1 MKDNFTIATLWEFS
15 KRTALYKFTALLVTT
30 LLFSSPLTAQD
41 SSIPANVIPQ
51 ANTAWVQNTFPV
63 SVSGTNGAWTN
74 NGNVIN
80 SSLSDYASTSVGSF
94 LGASFNNR
102 SITVLDGTNSYSTTP
117 FTGYWV
123 GVKLTRTG
131 VWTALN
137 SSFNAVITTYLD
149 GNIQETSSPL
159 PYEDNIGFYAHL
171 DFDQVQ
177 VSFTGSFAGG
187 TSEIRVWN
195 IELRR
200 YTRSEPCNTPTPLVG
215 PGLNATTAGLGI
227 WTATGNL
234 EDSDPATH
242 ANFTT
247 VLISG
252 AYSLTL
258 RDEAV
263 VFPTGTYGGIRLTT
277 ASAFAGNLINLATL
291 TLLKD
296 GTPVTTVTGASL
308 FSGSLISSDG
318 SVTVGT
324 VSTGD
329 FNEIQYT
336 VLSPGFG
343 AINTIEVSY
352 PVITNFCDN
361 DLACDTPTKMTQG
374 DGTNLNHP
382 VYVTTNLSAIGCLQC
397 SIESPN
403 NAVDTDP
410 DNYAYMSQAI
420 TGISSYYVGV
430 KSRQTGGY
438 SAGTFAGLE
447 IQDVYL
453 ASGGAGIG
461 HSISTYLNGTL
472 QETYD
477 DGGGLAAT
485 KFFVSTGRH
494 VVGFKTQK
502 PFDEIRLTINSAF
515 SAGIYGTRI
524 YGAVFEK
531 FCSTGAPACNTNT
544 ALLRSTFPAFIDG
557 RHTGVTDLTSV
568 NNYIE
573 NPDNVTDASTGNFAS
588 INLVASSTVTATL
601 AVQDGAATTTG
612 GTPTYPSGTFAG
624 FDISNNQLVGL
635 NSLSGVSVSTLNE
648 KGEVLETVNASGGL
662 LSLNSSVITGTQRQ
676 IIGFVAG
683 QPFTGVRISFSQG
696 PGLSLGTIRIYSAI
710 IKKFCVAQELVCRV
724 LTPVTNPD
732 YPVYVDGKQ
741 TGFFGVASAGNSIS
755 NSESAIDS
763 DASTYAS
770 ITLGA
775 ALGTSASFAV
785 ANAAETYPASTYAGF
800 DIGSASLFNAG
811 VLSSMSIQLLND
823 GVVVQNSSGTALL
836 GGVTSSLV
844 TGGYQ
849 RQVIG
854 IVGHVPFDEV
864 KITFANGAAVDLGV
878 IRIYGAVFQPFLDE
892 NGAQICT
899 EEIDCQSTYV
909 LTNDA
914 SGGKTTSAVVNFE
927 RTGTTGAL
935 AAGYGVENPWN
946 AVSASITD
954 FATLHNAVSGAN
966 TVSLAV
972 ATPGVV
978 YPKGTF
984 AGFTIKKNAF
994 PVSGSIF
1001 PNITISTYLN
1011 GVLQESN
1018 PTGALVDLTVVV
1030 QWFGT
1035 PTDFYNPGFKTTK
1048 PFNEVRITVS
1058 SLATALQQYVDV
1070 YGAYVDTRESVP
1082 EPGDGSTP
1090 IVCGPD
1096 LTPTVTVIPSS
1107 VIGSS
1112 SIILRV
1118 RVTELKNKPTSG
1130 TLTLNI
1136 RRSADWTVNISPGT
1150 EVNGWTYKG
1159 LVGIQHQFTSTV
1171 VLDNSYSQF
1180 NVPATFNPSG
1190 ANGKYVFTVSIPT
1203 GSGGESPDT
1212 NNTDQE
1218 TISYQP

>member
-1 MKDNFTIATLWEFS
+1 MKENSTITARRICN
-15 KRTALYKFTALLVTT
+15 KRMGLDRITAAFLAVI
-30 LLFSSPLTAQD
+30 LFSASLFAQD
-41 SSIPANVIPQ
+41 SAVPANQVPQ

-63 SVSGTNGAWTN
+63 SVSNSNGLWTN
-74 NGNVIN
+74 TGNVVN
-80 SSLSDYASTSVGSF
+80 SSLSDYAFTSVGSAF
-94 LGASFNNR
+94 GASFTNR
-102 SITVLDGTNSYSTTP
+102 SINVLDATNAYSTTP

-123 GVKLTRTG
+123 GVKLSRTG

-149 GNIQETSSPL
+149 GVIQETSPSL
-159 PYEDNIGFYAHL
+159 AYDDNIGFYAHL
-171 DFDQVQ
+171 DFDEVQ
-177 VSFTGSFAGG
+177 VSFSGNFAGG
-187 TSEIRVWN
+187 TPEIRVWN
-195 IELRR
+195 VELRR
-200 YTRSEPCNTPTPLVG
+200 YTRSQPCNTPTPLVG
-215 PGLNATTAGLGI
+215 PGLNATTAGIGL
-227 WTATGNL
+227 WTGTGNL
-234 EDSDPATH
+234 EDNDPLTH

-252 AYSLTL
+252 AYTITL
-258 RDEAV
+258 RDDAV
-263 VFPTGTYGGIRLTT
+263 VFPAGSYGGIRLTT

-308 FSGSLISSDG
+308 LSGSLLSSDG

-324 VSTGD
+324 VSTGE

-343 AINTIEVSY
+343 VINTIEVSY
-352 PVITNFCDN
+352 PVVTSYCDG
-361 DLACDTPTKMTQG
+361 DLACNTPTKMIEG
-374 DGTNLNHP
+374 DGTNINHP

-403 NAVDTDP
+403 NAVDIDP
-410 DNYAYMSQAI
+410 NNYAYMSQAI
-420 TGISSYYVGV
+420 TGVSSYYVGV
-430 KSRQTGGY
+430 RSHQTGGY
-438 SAGTFAGLE
+438 PAGTFAGLE

-461 HSISTYLNGTL
+461 HSISTYLNGAL
-472 QETYD
+472 QETYS
-477 DGGGLAAT
+477 DGGGVAAT

-494 VVGFKTQK
+494 VVGFKTTKQ
-502 PFDEIRLTINSAF
+502 FDEIRLTINSAF

-531 FCSTGAPACNTNT
+531 FCSTGTPVCNTNT
-544 ALLRSTFPAFIDG
+544 ALVRDTFPAFIDG
-557 RHTGVTDLTSV
+557 RHTGVTDLSSV

-573 NPDNVTDASTGNFAS
+573 NPDNVTDASTSNFAS
-588 INLVASSTVTATL
+588 INLVGSATVTATL
-601 AVQDGAATTTG
+601 AVQDGAAITTG

-635 NSLSGVSVSTLNE
+635 NSLAGVTVSTLDE
-648 KGEVLETVNASGGL
+648 TGAVLETVNASGGL
-662 LSLNSSVITGTQRQ
+662 LSLNSSVVSGTQRQ
-676 IIGFVAG
+676 IIGFVVN
-683 QPFTGVRISFSQG
+683 QPFTGVRISFAQG
-696 PGLSLGTIRIYSAI
+696 PGLSLGEIRIYSAV
-710 IKKFCVAQELVCRV
+710 IKKFCVAQELVCRQ

-732 YPVYVDGKQ
+732 YPVYVDGKE
-741 TGFFGVASAGNSIS
+741 TGFFGVASAGNAIN
-755 NSESAIDS
+755 NSEYAIDN
-763 DASTYAS
+763 DANTYTG

-775 ALGTSASFAV
+775 TLGASASFAI
-785 ANAAETYPASTYAGF
+785 ANAVETYPASTYAGF

-823 GVVVQNSSGTALL
+823 GVVVQNGAATALL
-836 GGVTSSLV
+836 GGITSSLV

-854 IVGHVPFDEV
+854 VVGHVPFDEV

-892 NGAQICT
+892 TGAQICT
-899 EEIDCQSTYV
+899 ELIDCQSTYV
-909 LTNDA
+909 LTNSI
-914 SGGKTTSAVVNFE
+914 SGGKNVSAVVNFE

-946 AVSASITD
+946 AVSASTTD
-954 FATLHNAVSGAN
+954 FATLHNAASGAN

-972 ATPGVV
+972 ATPAVV

-1011 GVLQESN
+1011 GVFQESN

-1070 YGAYVDTRESVP
+1070 YGAYVDTREAAP

-1090 IVCGPD
+1090 IVCTPD
-1096 LTPTVTVIPSS
+1096 LTPTITVIPSS
-1107 VIGSS
+1107 IIGSTA
-1112 SIILRV
+1112 IILRI
-1118 RVTELKNKPTSG
+1118 RVIELKNKPTSG
-1130 TLTLNI
+1130 VLTLNV
-1136 RRSADWTVNISPGT
+1136 RRSADWVIGITPGT
-1150 EVNGWTYKG
+1150 TINGWTYNG
-1159 LVGIQHQFTSTV
+1159 LVGIQHQFVSST

-1218 TISYQP
+1218 SISYQP

>member
-1 MKDNFTIATLWEFS
+1 MKDNSTIIAHRICD
-15 KRTALYKFTALLVTT
+15 KRRYLEKITASFLAI
-30 LLFSSPLTAQD
+30 LLFSVSLYAQD
-41 SSIPANVIPQ
+41 SSVPANQVPQ

-63 SVSGTNGAWTN
+63 SVSNTNGSWAST
-74 NGNVIN
+74 GNVVN
-80 SSLSDYASTSVGSF
+80 SSLSDYASTSVGSTF
-94 LGASFNNR
+94 GASFTNR
-102 SITVLDGTNSYSTTP
+102 SIRVLDATNAYSTTP

-123 GVKLTRTG
+123 GIKLSRTG
-131 VWTALN
+131 VWTAIN
-137 SSFNAVITTYLD
+137 SSFNAVITTYLN
-149 GNIQETSSPL
+149 GVIQETSPSMA
-159 PYEDNIGFYAHL
+159 YDNNIGFYAHL
-171 DFDQVQ
+171 DFDEVQ
-177 VSFTGSFAGG
+177 VSFSGNFAGG
-187 TSEIRVWN
+187 TPEIRVWN
-195 IELRR
+195 VELRR
-200 YTRSEPCNTPTPLVG
+200 YTRTQPCNTPTPLVG
-215 PGLNATTAGLGI
+215 PGLNASTAGLGL
-227 WTATGNL
+227 WTGTGNL
-234 EDSDPATH
+234 EDSDPVTH

-252 AYSLTL
+252 AYTITL

-263 VFPTGTYGGIRLTT
+263 VFPAGSYGGIRLTT

-296 GTPVTTVTGASL
+296 GAPVTVVTGASL
-308 FSGSLISSDG
+308 FSGSLLSSDG
-318 SVTVGT
+318 SVTVGA
-324 VSTGD
+324 VATGD

-361 DLACDTPTKMTQG
+361 DLACNTPTKMTQG

-403 NAVDTDP
+403 NAVDVDT

-438 SAGTFAGLE
+438 PAGTFAGLE
-447 IQDVYL
+447 IEDVYL

-472 QETYD
+472 QESYD

-494 VVGFKTQK
+494 LVGFKTGK

-524 YGAVFEK
+524 YGAVFEQ

-544 ALLRSTFPAFIDG
+544 ALTRNTFPAFIDG

-573 NPDNVTDASTGNFAS
+573 NPDNVTDALATNFAS
-588 INLVASSTVTATL
+588 INLVGSATVTATL
-601 AVQDGAATTTG
+601 AVQDGAAVTG
-612 GTPTYPSGTFAG
+612 GATPTYPSGTFAG

-635 NSLSGVSVSTLNE
+635 NSLSGVTVSTLNE
-648 KGEVLETVNASGGL
+648 KGDVLETVNASGAL
-662 LSLNSSVITGTQRQ
+662 LSLNSSVVTGTQRQ
-676 IIGFVAG
+676 VIGFVVN
-683 QPFTGVRISFSQG
+683 QPFSGVRISFAQG
-696 PGLSLGTIRIYSAI
+696 PGLSLGTIRIYSAV
-710 IKKFCVAQELVCRV
+710 IKKFCVAQELVCRQ
-724 LTPVTNPD
+724 LTTVTNPD
-732 YPVYVDGKQ
+732 YPVYVDGKE
-741 TGFFGVASAGNSIS
+741 TGFFGVASAGNSIN
-755 NSESAIDS
+755 NSESAIDT
-763 DASTYAS
+763 DASSYAG

-775 ALGTSASFAV
+775 TLGASASFAI
-785 ANAAETYPASTYAGF
+785 ANASETYPASTYAGF

-811 VLSSMSIQLLND
+811 VLSSLSIQLLNN
-823 GVVVQNSSGTALL
+823 GVVVQNSAGTALM
-836 GGVTSSLV
+836 GGVTSSLL

-854 IVGHVPFDEV
+854 IVAHVPFDEV
-864 KITFANGAAVDLGV
+864 KITFANGAAVDLGI

-892 NGAQICT
+892 TGTQICT
-899 EEIDCQSTYV
+899 EVIDCQSTYV
-909 LTNDA
+909 LTNST
-914 SGGKTTSAVVNFE
+914 SGGKNTSAVVNFE

-946 AVSASITD
+946 VVSASTSD

-1011 GVLQESN
+1011 GVFQESN
-1018 PTGALVDLTVVV
+1018 PTSALVDLTVVV

-1048 PFNEVRITVS
+1048 PFNEVRITIS

-1070 YGAYVDTRESVP
+1070 YGAYVDTREATP

-1090 IVCGPD
+1090 IACAPD
-1096 LTPTVTVIPSS
+1096 LTPTITVIPSS
-1107 VIGSS
+1107 IIGSA

-1118 RVTELKNKPTSG
+1118 RVTELKNKPTDG

-1136 RRSADWTVNISPGT
+1136 RRSADWSIGIAPGT
-1150 EVNGWTYKG
+1150 TVNGWTYNG
-1159 LVGIQHQFTSTV
+1159 LIGIQHQFVSSTV
-1171 VLDNSYSQF
+1171 LNNSYSQF
-1180 NVPATFNPSG
+1180 NVPATFNPAG
-1190 ANGKYVFTVSIPT
+1190 ANGKYVFTVSIPS

-1218 TISYQP
+1218 SISYQP